1 MRKKILILAFLTLI
15 MVLVF
20 VFAGLKDFDEYAL
33 KNRFLQIAAIVIV
46 AICIA
51 ISTVIFQ
58 TLCNNKILT
67 PAIIGLDSLYMLLQS
82 ALVFSLGSANLSVY
96 RNDINFLITLACMVV
111 FSLGLYKI
119 LFSSDKSIYLIML
132 LGLIFGTLFS
142 TLSSFF
148 EILIDPDEFMI
159 IQGRMF
165 ASFDNVAF
173 DVLALAYIVTL
184 LSFIWIFRYMKFL
197 DPLSLGKDLSINLG
211 INYQKISKHLMIII
225 AILTSISTALVG
237 PITFL
242 GLLVVNITYELFKT
256 AKHSILLLAC
266 ILISILALLGGV
278 FFVSR
283 IFDYNTTISVIIN
296 FLGGIYFIYLV
307 LKGNKLYDK
316 ITKYHQILRSKGYH
330 FRS

>member
-1 MRKKILILAFLTLI
+1 MRKKMLILSFLTLGMI
-15 MVLVF
+15 GIFILV
-20 VFAGLKDFDEYAL
+20 GLNGFYEYAL
-33 KNRFLQIAAIVIV
+33 KSRFLQIAAIIIV

-51 ISTVIFQ
+51 VSTVIFQ

-82 ALVFSLGSANLSVY
+82 ALIFSFGAANLSVY
-96 RNDINFLITLACMVV
+96 KNDINFLITLVCMVV

-119 LFSSDKSIYLIML
+119 LFSSDRSIYLIML
-132 LGLIFGTLFS
+132 LGLVFGTLFS

-148 EILIDPDEFMI
+148 EVLIDPDEFMV

-165 ASFDNVAF
+165 ASFDNIAF
-173 DVLALAYIVTL
+173 DVLILAYIISF

-197 DPLSLGKDLSINLG
+197 DPLNLGKDLAINLG
-211 INYQKISKHLMIII
+211 INYQKISKQLMIII

-256 AKHSILLLAC
+256 AKHSILLSAC

-283 IFDYNTTISVIIN
+283 VFDYNATISMVIN

-307 LKGNKLYDK
+307 LKGNKL
-316 ITKYHQILRSKGYH
+316 
-330 FRS
+330 

>member
-15 MVLVF
+15 MALVF

-33 KNRFLQIAAIVIV
+33 KNRFFQIAAIVIV

-307 LKGNKLYDK
+307 LKGNKL
-316 ITKYHQILRSKGYH
+316 
-330 FRS
+330 

>member
-15 MVLVF
+15 MALVF

-51 ISTVIFQ
+51 VSTVIFQ

-148 EILIDPDEFMI
+148 EILINPDEFMI

-283 IFDYNTTISVIIN
+283 VFDYNATISVVIN

-307 LKGNKLYDK
+307 LKGNKL
-316 ITKYHQILRSKGYH
+316 
-330 FRS
+330 

>member
-15 MVLVF
+15 MALVF

-82 ALVFSLGSANLSVY
+82 ALVFSLSSANLSVY

-225 AILTSISTALVG
+225 AILTSTSTALVG

-307 LKGNKLYDK
+307 LKGNKL
-316 ITKYHQILRSKGYH
+316 
-330 FRS
+330 

>member
-15 MVLVF
+15 MALVF

-46 AICIA
+46 AICIV

-307 LKGNKLYDK
+307 LKGNKL
-316 ITKYHQILRSKGYH
+316 
-330 FRS
+330 

>member
-15 MVLVF
+15 MALVF
-20 VFAGLKDFDEYAL
+20 IFAGLKDFDEYAL

-51 ISTVIFQ
+51 VSTVIFQ

-82 ALVFSLGSANLSVY
+82 ALIFSLGSANLSVY
-96 RNDINFLITLACMVV
+96 KNDINFLITLVCMVI

-148 EILIDPDEFMI
+148 EILIDPDEFMV

-184 LSFIWIFRYMKFL
+184 LSFVWIFRYMKFL

-242 GLLVVNITYELFKT
+242 GLLVVNITYELFKSS
-256 AKHSILLLAC
+256 KHSILLLAC
-266 ILISILALLGGV
+266 VLISILALLGGV

-283 IFDYNTTISVIIN
+283 VFDYNTTISVIIN

-307 LKGNKLYDK
+307 LKGNKL
-316 ITKYHQILRSKGYH
+316 
-330 FRS
+330 

>member
-15 MVLVF
+15 MALVF

-51 ISTVIFQ
+51 VSTVIFQ

-96 RNDINFLITLACMVV
+96 RNDINFLITLVCMVV

-148 EILIDPDEFMI
+148 EILIDPDKFMI

-307 LKGNKLYDK
+307 LKGNKL
-316 ITKYHQILRSKGYH
+316 
-330 FRS
+330 

>member
-15 MVLVF
+15 MALVF

-225 AILTSISTALVG
+225 AILTSISTALVS

-307 LKGNKLYDK
+307 LKGNKL
-316 ITKYHQILRSKGYH
+316 
-330 FRS
+330 

>member
-1 MRKKILILAFLTLI
+1 MRKKMLILSFLTLNMI
-15 MVLVF
+15 GIFIF
-20 VFAGLKDFDEYAL
+20 VGLNGFDEYAL
-33 KNRFLQIAAIVIV
+33 KSRFLQIAAIIIV

-51 ISTVIFQ
+51 VSTVIFQ

-82 ALVFSLGSANLSVY
+82 ALIFSFGAANLSVY
-96 RNDINFLITLACMVV
+96 KNDINFLITLVCMVV

-119 LFSSDKSIYLIML
+119 LFSSDRSIYLIML
-132 LGLIFGTLFS
+132 LGLVFGTLFS

-148 EILIDPDEFMI
+148 EVLIDPDEFMV

-165 ASFDNVAF
+165 ASFDNIAF
-173 DVLALAYIVTL
+173 DVLILAYIISF

-197 DPLSLGKDLSINLG
+197 DPLNLGKDLAINLG
-211 INYQKISKHLMIII
+211 INYQKISKQLMIII

-256 AKHSILLLAC
+256 AKHSILLSAC

-283 IFDYNTTISVIIN
+283 VFDYNATISVIIN

-307 LKGNKLYDK
+307 LKGNKL
-316 ITKYHQILRSKGYH
+316 
-330 FRS
+330 

>member
-1 MRKKILILAFLTLI
+1 MRKKMLILSFLTLGMI
-15 MVLVF
+15 GIFILVDLN
-20 VFAGLKDFDEYAL
+20 GFDEYAL
-33 KNRFLQIAAIVIV
+33 KSRFLQIAAIIIV

-51 ISTVIFQ
+51 VSTVIFQ

-82 ALVFSLGSANLSVY
+82 ALIFSFGAANLSVY
-96 RNDINFLITLACMVV
+96 KNDINFLITLVCMVV

-119 LFSSDKSIYLIML
+119 LFSSDRSIYLIML
-132 LGLIFGTLFS
+132 LGLVFGTLFS

-148 EILIDPDEFMI
+148 EVLIDPDEFMV

-165 ASFDNVAF
+165 ASFDNIAF
-173 DVLALAYIVTL
+173 DVLILAYIISF

-197 DPLSLGKDLSINLG
+197 DPLNLGKDLAINLG
-211 INYQKISKHLMIII
+211 INYQKISKQLMIII
-225 AILTSISTALVG
+225 AILTSISTVLVG

-256 AKHSILLLAC
+256 AKHSILLSAC

-283 IFDYNTTISVIIN
+283 VFDYNATISVVIN

-307 LKGNKLYDK
+307 LKGNKL
-316 ITKYHQILRSKGYH
+316 
-330 FRS
+330 

>member
-20 VFAGLKDFDEYAL
+20 IFAGLKDFDEYAL
-33 KNRFLQIAAIVIV
+33 KNRSLQIAAIVIV

-51 ISTVIFQ
+51 VSTIIFQ

-96 RNDINFLITLACMVV
+96 KNDINFLITLACMVV

-148 EILIDPDEFMI
+148 EILIDPDEFMV

-184 LSFIWIFRYMKFL
+184 LSFVWIFRYMKFL

-256 AKHSILLLAC
+256 SKHSILLLAC
-266 ILISILALLGGV
+266 VLISILALLGGV

-283 IFDYNTTISVIIN
+283 VFDYNTTISVIIN

-307 LKGNKLYDK
+307 LKGNKL
-316 ITKYHQILRSKGYH
+316 
-330 FRS
+330 

>member
-1 MRKKILILAFLTLI
+1 MRKKMLILSFLTLNMI
-15 MVLVF
+15 GIFILV
-20 VFAGLKDFDEYAL
+20 GLSGFDEYAL
-33 KNRFLQIAAIVIV
+33 KSRFLQIAAIIIV

-51 ISTVIFQ
+51 VSTVIFQ

-67 PAIIGLDSLYMLLQS
+67 PTIIGLDSLYMLLQS
-82 ALVFSLGSANLSVY
+82 ALIFSFGAANLSVY
-96 RNDINFLITLACMVV
+96 KNDINFLITLVCMVV

-119 LFSSDKSIYLIML
+119 LFSSDRSIYLIML
-132 LGLIFGTLFS
+132 LGLVFGTLFS

-148 EILIDPDEFMI
+148 EVLIDPDEFMV

-165 ASFDNVAF
+165 ASFDNIAF
-173 DVLALAYIVTL
+173 DVLILAYIISF

-197 DPLSLGKDLSINLG
+197 DPLNLGKDLAINLG
-211 INYQKISKHLMIII
+211 INYQKISKQLMIII

-256 AKHSILLLAC
+256 AKHSILLSAC
-266 ILISILALLGGV
+266 VLISILALLGGV

-283 IFDYNTTISVIIN
+283 VFDYNATISVVIN

-307 LKGNKLYDK
+307 LKGNKL
-316 ITKYHQILRSKGYH
+316 
-330 FRS
+330 

>member
-15 MVLVF
+15 MALVF

-307 LKGNKLYDK
+307 LKGDKL
-316 ITKYHQILRSKGYH
+316 
-330 FRS
+330 

>member
-15 MVLVF
+15 MALVF
-20 VFAGLKDFDEYAL
+20 IFAGLKDFDEYAL

-51 ISTVIFQ
+51 VSTVIFQ

-82 ALVFSLGSANLSVY
+82 ALIFSLGSANLSVY
-96 RNDINFLITLACMVV
+96 KNDINFLITLACMVV

-119 LFSSDKSIYLIML
+119 LFSSDKNIYLIML

-148 EILIDPDEFMI
+148 EILIDPDEFMV

-173 DVLALAYIVTL
+173 DVLTLAYIVTL
-184 LSFIWIFRYMKFL
+184 LSFVWIFRYMKFL

-242 GLLVVNITYELFKT
+242 GLLVVNITYELFKSS
-256 AKHSILLLAC
+256 KHSILLLAC
-266 ILISILALLGGV
+266 VLISILALLGGV

-283 IFDYNTTISVIIN
+283 VFDYNTTISVIIN

-307 LKGNKLYDK
+307 LKGNKL
-316 ITKYHQILRSKGYH
+316 
-330 FRS
+330 

>member
-15 MVLVF
+15 MALVF

-278 FFVSR
+278 
-283 IFDYNTTISVIIN
+283 
-296 FLGGIYFIYLV
+296 
-307 LKGNKLYDK
+307 
-316 ITKYHQILRSKGYH
+316 
-330 FRS
+330 

>member
-15 MVLVF
+15 MTLVF
-20 VFAGLKDFDEYAL
+20 IFAGLKDFDEYAL

-51 ISTVIFQ
+51 VSTVIFQ

-82 ALVFSLGSANLSVY
+82 ALIFSLGSANLSVY
-96 RNDINFLITLACMVV
+96 KNDINFLITLACMVV

-148 EILIDPDEFMI
+148 EILIDPDEFMV

-184 LSFIWIFRYMKFL
+184 LSFVWIFRYMKFL

-256 AKHSILLLAC
+256 SKHSILLLAC
-266 ILISILALLGGV
+266 VLISILALLGGV

-283 IFDYNTTISVIIN
+283 VFDYNTTISVIIN

-307 LKGNKLYDK
+307 LKGNKL
-316 ITKYHQILRSKGYH
+316 
-330 FRS
+330 

>member
-1 MRKKILILAFLTLI
+1 MRNKMLILSFLTLNMI
-15 MVLVF
+15 GIFIF
-20 VFAGLKDFDEYAL
+20 VGLNGFDEYAL
-33 KNRFLQIAAIVIV
+33 KSRFLQIAAIIIV

-51 ISTVIFQ
+51 VSTVIFQ

-82 ALVFSLGSANLSVY
+82 ALIFSFGAANLSVY
-96 RNDINFLITLACMVV
+96 KNDINFLITLVCMVV

-119 LFSSDKSIYLIML
+119 LFGSDRSIYLIML
-132 LGLIFGTLFS
+132 LGLVFGTLFS

-148 EILIDPDEFMI
+148 EVLIDPDEFMV

-165 ASFDNVAF
+165 ASFDNIAF
-173 DVLALAYIVTL
+173 DVLILAYIISF

-197 DPLSLGKDLSINLG
+197 DPLNLGKDLAINLG
-211 INYQKISKHLMIII
+211 INYQKISKQLMIII

-256 AKHSILLLAC
+256 AKHSILLSAC

-283 IFDYNTTISVIIN
+283 VFDYNATISVVIN

-307 LKGNKLYDK
+307 LKGNKL
-316 ITKYHQILRSKGYH
+316 
-330 FRS
+330 

>member
-15 MVLVF
+15 MALVF
-20 VFAGLKDFDEYAL
+20 IFAGLKDFDEYAL

-51 ISTVIFQ
+51 VSTVIFQ

-82 ALVFSLGSANLSVY
+82 ALIFSLGSANLSVY
-96 RNDINFLITLACMVV
+96 KNDINFLITLACMVV

-148 EILIDPDEFMI
+148 EILIDPDEFMV

-173 DVLALAYIVTL
+173 DVLTLAYIVTL
-184 LSFIWIFRYMKFL
+184 LSFVWIFRYMKFL

-242 GLLVVNITYELFKT
+242 GLLVVNITYELFKSS
-256 AKHSILLLAC
+256 KHSILLLAC

-283 IFDYNTTISVIIN
+283 VFDYNTTISVIIN

-307 LKGNKLYDK
+307 LKGNKL
-316 ITKYHQILRSKGYH
+316 
-330 FRS
+330 

>member
-15 MVLVF
+15 MALVF

-51 ISTVIFQ
+51 VSTVIFQ

-96 RNDINFLITLACMVV
+96 RNDINFLITLVCMVV

-148 EILIDPDEFMI
+148 EILINPDEFMI

-296 FLGGIYFIYLV
+296 FLSGIYFIYLV
-307 LKGNKLYDK
+307 LKGNKL
-316 ITKYHQILRSKGYH
+316 
-330 FRS
+330 

>member
-1 MRKKILILAFLTLI
+1 MRKKMLILSFLTLNMI
-15 MVLVF
+15 GIFIF
-20 VFAGLKDFDEYAL
+20 VGLNGFDEYAL
-33 KNRFLQIAAIVIV
+33 KSRFLQIAAIIIV

-51 ISTVIFQ
+51 VLTVIFQ

-82 ALVFSLGSANLSVY
+82 ALIFSFGAANLSVY
-96 RNDINFLITLACMVV
+96 KNDINFLITLVCMVV
-111 FSLGLYKI
+111 FSLELYKI
-119 LFSSDKSIYLIML
+119 LFSSDRSIYLIML
-132 LGLIFGTLFS
+132 LGLVFGTLFS

-148 EILIDPDEFMI
+148 EVLIDPDEFMV

-165 ASFDNVAF
+165 ASFDNIAF
-173 DVLALAYIVTL
+173 DVLILAYIISF

-197 DPLSLGKDLSINLG
+197 DPLNLGKDLAINLG
-211 INYQKISKHLMIII
+211 INYQKISKQLMIII

-256 AKHSILLLAC
+256 AKHSILLSAC

-283 IFDYNTTISVIIN
+283 VFDYNATISVVIN

-307 LKGNKLYDK
+307 LKGNKL
-316 ITKYHQILRSKGYH
+316 
-330 FRS
+330 

>member
-1 MRKKILILAFLTLI
+1 MSKKILILSFLTLI
-15 MVLVF
+15 MMGIFIF
-20 VFAGLKDFDEYAL
+20 VGLNGFDEYAL
-33 KNRFLQIAAIVIV
+33 KNRFLQIAAIIIV

-51 ISTVIFQ
+51 VSTIIFQ

-82 ALVFSLGSANLSVY
+82 ALIFSFGATNLSVY
-96 RNDINFLITLACMVV
+96 KNNINFLISLICMVI

-119 LFSSDKSIYLIML
+119 LFNSNRNIYLIML
-132 LGLIFGTLFS
+132 LGLIFGTLFG

-148 EILIDPDEFMI
+148 EVLIDPDEFMV

-165 ASFDNVAF
+165 ASFDNIAF
-173 DVLALAYIVTL
+173 NVLILAYIFTF
-184 LSFIWIFRYMKFL
+184 LSFIWIFRYIKFL
-197 DPLSLGKDLSINLG
+197 DPLNLGKDLAINLG
-211 INYQKISKHLMIII
+211 INYQKIAKQLMIII
-225 AILTSISTALVG
+225 AVLTSISTALVG

-256 AKHSILLLAC
+256 TKHSILLSAC
-266 ILISILALLGGV
+266 ILINILALLSGV

-307 LKGNKLYDK
+307 LKGNKL
-316 ITKYHQILRSKGYH
+316 
-330 FRS
+330 

>member
-1 MRKKILILAFLTLI
+1 MRKKMLILSFLTLNMI
-15 MVLVF
+15 GIFIF
-20 VFAGLKDFDEYAL
+20 VGLNGFDEYAL
-33 KNRFLQIAAIVIV
+33 KSRFLQIAAIIIV

-51 ISTVIFQ
+51 VSTVIFQ

-307 LKGNKLYDK
+307 LKGNKL
-316 ITKYHQILRSKGYH
+316 
-330 FRS
+330 

>member
-15 MVLVF
+15 MALVF
-20 VFAGLKDFDEYAL
+20 IFAGLKDFDEYAL
-33 KNRFLQIAAIVIV
+33 KNRSLQIAAIAIV

-51 ISTVIFQ
+51 VSTIIFQ

-96 RNDINFLITLACMVV
+96 KNDINFLITLACMVV

-148 EILIDPDEFMI
+148 EILIDPDEFMV

-184 LSFIWIFRYMKFL
+184 LSFVWIFRYMKFL

-256 AKHSILLLAC
+256 SKHSILLLAC
-266 ILISILALLGGV
+266 VLISILALLGGV

-283 IFDYNTTISVIIN
+283 VFDYNTTISVIIN

-307 LKGNKLYDK
+307 LKGNKL
-316 ITKYHQILRSKGYH
+316 
-330 FRS
+330 

>member
-20 VFAGLKDFDEYAL
+20 IFAGLKDFDEYAL
-33 KNRFLQIAAIVIV
+33 KNRFLQIAAIIIV

-51 ISTVIFQ
+51 VSTVIFQ

-82 ALVFSLGSANLSVY
+82 ALIFSLGSANLSVY
-96 RNDINFLITLACMVV
+96 KNDINFLITLACMVV

-148 EILIDPDEFMI
+148 EILIDPDEFMV

-184 LSFIWIFRYMKFL
+184 LSFVWIFRYMKFL

-242 GLLVVNITYELFKT
+242 GLLVVNITYELFKSS
-256 AKHSILLLAC
+256 KHSILLLAC
-266 ILISILALLGGV
+266 VLISILALLGGV

-283 IFDYNTTISVIIN
+283 VFDYNTTISVIIN

-307 LKGNKLYDK
+307 LKGNKL
-316 ITKYHQILRSKGYH
+316 
-330 FRS
+330 

>member
-15 MVLVF
+15 MALVF

-283 IFDYNTTISVIIN
+283 IFDYNTTIALLSI
-296 FLGGIYFIYLV
+296 F
-307 LKGNKLYDK
+307 
-316 ITKYHQILRSKGYH
+316 
-330 FRS
+330 

>member
-15 MVLVF
+15 MALVF

-51 ISTVIFQ
+51 VSTVIFQ

-82 ALVFSLGSANLSVY
+82 ALIFSLGSANLSVY

-148 EILIDPDEFMI
+148 EILINPDEFMI

-307 LKGNKLYDK
+307 LKGNKL
-316 ITKYHQILRSKGYH
+316 
-330 FRS
+330 

>member
-1 MRKKILILAFLTLI
+1 MRKKMLILNFLTLNMI
-15 MVLVF
+15 GIFILV
-20 VFAGLKDFDEYAL
+20 GLNDLDEYAL
-33 KNRFLQIAAIVIV
+33 KSRFLQIAAIIIV

-51 ISTVIFQ
+51 VSTVIFQ

-82 ALVFSLGSANLSVY
+82 ALIFSFGAANLSVY
-96 RNDINFLITLACMVV
+96 KNDINFLITLVCMVV

-119 LFSSDKSIYLIML
+119 LFSSDRSIYLIML
-132 LGLIFGTLFS
+132 LGLVFGTLFS

-148 EILIDPDEFMI
+148 EVLIDPDEFMV

-165 ASFDNVAF
+165 ASFDNIAF
-173 DVLALAYIVTL
+173 DVLILAYIISF

-197 DPLSLGKDLSINLG
+197 DPLNLGKDLAINLG
-211 INYQKISKHLMIII
+211 INYQKISKQLMIII

-256 AKHSILLLAC
+256 AKHSILLSAC

-283 IFDYNTTISVIIN
+283 VFDYNATISVVIN

-307 LKGNKLYDK
+307 LKGNKL
-316 ITKYHQILRSKGYH
+316 
-330 FRS
+330 

>member
-15 MVLVF
+15 MALVF
-20 VFAGLKDFDEYAL
+20 IFAGLKDFDEYAL
-33 KNRFLQIAAIVIV
+33 KNRSLQIAAIVIV

-51 ISTVIFQ
+51 VSTIIFQ

-96 RNDINFLITLACMVV
+96 KNDINFLITLACMVV

-148 EILIDPDEFMI
+148 EILIDPDEFMV

-184 LSFIWIFRYMKFL
+184 LSFVWIFRYMKFL

-242 GLLVVNITYELFKT
+242 GLLVVNITYELFKSS
-256 AKHSILLLAC
+256 KHSILLLAC
-266 ILISILALLGGV
+266 VLISILALLGGV

-283 IFDYNTTISVIIN
+283 VFDYNTTISVIIN

-307 LKGNKLYDK
+307 LKGNKL
-316 ITKYHQILRSKGYH
+316 
-330 FRS
+330 

>member
-1 MRKKILILAFLTLI
+1 MRKKILILSFITLI
-15 MVLVF
+15 MALVF
-20 VFAGLKDFDEYAL
+20 IFAGLKDFDEYAL
-33 KNRFLQIAAIVIV
+33 KNRSLQIAAIVIV

-51 ISTVIFQ
+51 VSTIIFQ

-96 RNDINFLITLACMVV
+96 KNDINFLITLACMVV

-148 EILIDPDEFMI
+148 EILIDPDEFMV

-184 LSFIWIFRYMKFL
+184 LSFVWIFRYMKFL

-256 AKHSILLLAC
+256 SKHSILLLAC
-266 ILISILALLGGV
+266 VLISILALLGGV

-283 IFDYNTTISVIIN
+283 VFDYNITISVIIN

-307 LKGNKLYDK
+307 LKGNKL
-316 ITKYHQILRSKGYH
+316 
-330 FRS
+330 

>member
-1 MRKKILILAFLTLI
+1 MRKKMLILSFLTLGMI
-15 MVLVF
+15 GIFILVDLN
-20 VFAGLKDFDEYAL
+20 GFDEYAL
-33 KNRFLQIAAIVIV
+33 KSRFLQIAAIIIV

-51 ISTVIFQ
+51 VSTVIFQ

-82 ALVFSLGSANLSVY
+82 ALIFSFGAVNLSVY
-96 RNDINFLITLACMVV
+96 KNDINFLITLVCMVV

-119 LFSSDKSIYLIML
+119 LFSSDRSIYLIML
-132 LGLIFGTLFS
+132 LGLVFGTLFS

-148 EILIDPDEFMI
+148 EVLIDPDEFMV

-165 ASFDNVAF
+165 ASFDNIAF
-173 DVLALAYIVTL
+173 DVLILAYIISF

-197 DPLSLGKDLSINLG
+197 DPLNLGKDLAINLG
-211 INYQKISKHLMIII
+211 INYQKISKQLMIII

-256 AKHSILLLAC
+256 AKHSILLSAC

-283 IFDYNTTISVIIN
+283 VFDYNATISVVIN

-307 LKGNKLYDK
+307 LKGNKL
-316 ITKYHQILRSKGYH
+316 
-330 FRS
+330 

>member
-1 MRKKILILAFLTLI
+1 MRKKMLILSFLTLNMI
-15 MVLVF
+15 GIFIF
-20 VFAGLKDFDEYAL
+20 VGLNVFDEYAL
-33 KNRFLQIAAIVIV
+33 KSRFLQIAAIIIV

-51 ISTVIFQ
+51 VSTVIFQ

-82 ALVFSLGSANLSVY
+82 ALIFSFGAANLSVY
-96 RNDINFLITLACMVV
+96 KNDINFLITLVCMVV

-119 LFSSDKSIYLIML
+119 LFSSDRSIYLIML
-132 LGLIFGTLFS
+132 LGLVFGTLFS

-148 EILIDPDEFMI
+148 EVLIDPDEFMV

-165 ASFDNVAF
+165 ASFDNIAF
-173 DVLALAYIVTL
+173 DVLILAYIISF

-197 DPLSLGKDLSINLG
+197 DPLNLGKDLAINLG
-211 INYQKISKHLMIII
+211 INYQKISKQLMIII

-256 AKHSILLLAC
+256 AKHSILLSAC

-283 IFDYNTTISVIIN
+283 VFDYNATISVVIN

-307 LKGNKLYDK
+307 LKGNKL
-316 ITKYHQILRSKGYH
+316 
-330 FRS
+330 

>member
-1 MRKKILILAFLTLI
+1 MRKKMLILSFLTLGMI
-15 MVLVF
+15 GIFILVDLN
-20 VFAGLKDFDEYAL
+20 GFDEYAL
-33 KNRFLQIAAIVIV
+33 KSRFLQIAAIIIV

-51 ISTVIFQ
+51 VSTVIFQ

-82 ALVFSLGSANLSVY
+82 ALIFSFGAANLSVY
-96 RNDINFLITLACMVV
+96 KNDINFLITLICMVV

-119 LFSSDKSIYLIML
+119 LFSSDRSIYLIML
-132 LGLIFGTLFS
+132 LGLVFGTLFS

-148 EILIDPDEFMI
+148 EVLIDPDEFMV

-165 ASFDNVAF
+165 ASFDNIAF
-173 DVLALAYIVTL
+173 DVLILSYIISF

-197 DPLSLGKDLSINLG
+197 DPLNLGKDLAINLG
-211 INYQKISKHLMIII
+211 INYQKISKQLMIII

-256 AKHSILLLAC
+256 AKHSILLSAC

-283 IFDYNTTISVIIN
+283 VFDYNATISVVIN

-307 LKGNKLYDK
+307 LKGNKL
-316 ITKYHQILRSKGYH
+316 
-330 FRS
+330 

>member
-15 MVLVF
+15 MALVF

-51 ISTVIFQ
+51 ISTMIFQ

-307 LKGNKLYDK
+307 LKGNKL
-316 ITKYHQILRSKGYH
+316 
-330 FRS
+330 

>member
-1 MRKKILILAFLTLI
+1 MRKKMLILSFLTLNMI
-15 MVLVF
+15 GIFIF
-20 VFAGLKDFDEYAL
+20 VGLNGFDEYAL
-33 KNRFLQIAAIVIV
+33 KSRFLQIAAIIIV

-51 ISTVIFQ
+51 VSTVIFQ

-82 ALVFSLGSANLSVY
+82 ALIFSFGAANLSVY
-96 RNDINFLITLACMVV
+96 KNDINFLITLVCMVV
-111 FSLGLYKI
+111 FSLELYKI
-119 LFSSDKSIYLIML
+119 LFSSDRSIYLIML
-132 LGLIFGTLFS
+132 LGLVFGTLFS

-148 EILIDPDEFMI
+148 EVLIDPDEFMV

-165 ASFDNVAF
+165 ASFDNIAF
-173 DVLALAYIVTL
+173 DVLILAYIISF

-197 DPLSLGKDLSINLG
+197 DPLNLGKDLAINLG
-211 INYQKISKHLMIII
+211 INYQKISKQLMIII

-256 AKHSILLLAC
+256 AKHSILLSAC

-283 IFDYNTTISVIIN
+283 VFDYNATISVAIN

-307 LKGNKLYDK
+307 LKGNKL
-316 ITKYHQILRSKGYH
+316 
-330 FRS
+330 

>member
-15 MVLVF
+15 MALVF
-20 VFAGLKDFDEYAL
+20 IFAGLKDFDEYAL

-51 ISTVIFQ
+51 VSTVIFQ

-82 ALVFSLGSANLSVY
+82 ALIFSLGSANLSVY
-96 RNDINFLITLACMVV
+96 KNDINFLITLACMVV

-119 LFSSDKSIYLIML
+119 LFSSNKSIYLIML

-148 EILIDPDEFMI
+148 EILIDPDEFMV

-242 GLLVVNITYELFKT
+242 GLLVVNITYELFKSS
-256 AKHSILLLAC
+256 KHSILLLAC
-266 ILISILALLGGV
+266 VLISILALLGGV

-283 IFDYNTTISVIIN
+283 VFDYNTTISVIIN

-307 LKGNKLYDK
+307 LKGNKL
-316 ITKYHQILRSKGYH
+316 
-330 FRS
+330 

>member
-1 MRKKILILAFLTLI
+1 MRKKMLILSFLTLNMI
-15 MVLVF
+15 GIFIF
-20 VFAGLKDFDEYAL
+20 VGLNGFDEYAL
-33 KNRFLQIAAIVIV
+33 KSRFLQIAAIIIV
-46 AICIA
+46 AIYIA
-51 ISTVIFQ
+51 VSTVIFQ

-82 ALVFSLGSANLSVY
+82 ALIFSFGAANLSVY
-96 RNDINFLITLACMVV
+96 KNDINFLITLVCMVV

-119 LFSSDKSIYLIML
+119 LFSSDRSIYLIML
-132 LGLIFGTLFS
+132 LGLVFGTLFS

-148 EILIDPDEFMI
+148 EVLIDPDEFMV

-165 ASFDNVAF
+165 ASFDNIAF
-173 DVLALAYIVTL
+173 DVLILAYIISF

-197 DPLSLGKDLSINLG
+197 DPLNLGKDLAINLG
-211 INYQKISKHLMIII
+211 INYQKISKQLMIII

-256 AKHSILLLAC
+256 AKHSILLSAC

-283 IFDYNTTISVIIN
+283 VFDYNATISVVIN

-307 LKGNKLYDK
+307 LKGNKL
-316 ITKYHQILRSKGYH
+316 
-330 FRS
+330 

>member
-1 MRKKILILAFLTLI
+1 MRKKMLILSFLTLNMI
-15 MVLVF
+15 GIFIF
-20 VFAGLKDFDEYAL
+20 VGLNGFDEYAL
-33 KNRFLQIAAIVIV
+33 KSRFLQIAAIIIV

-51 ISTVIFQ
+51 VSTVIFQ

-82 ALVFSLGSANLSVY
+82 ALIFSFGAANLSVY
-96 RNDINFLITLACMVV
+96 KNDINFLITLVCMVV

-119 LFSSDKSIYLIML
+119 LFSSDRSIYLIML
-132 LGLIFGTLFS
+132 LGLVFGTLFS

-148 EILIDPDEFMI
+148 EVLIDPDEFMV

-165 ASFDNVAF
+165 ASFDNIAF
-173 DVLALAYIVTL
+173 DVLILAYIISF

-197 DPLSLGKDLSINLG
+197 DPLNLGKDLAINLG
-211 INYQKISKHLMIII
+211 INYQKISKQLMIII

-256 AKHSILLLAC
+256 AKHSILLSAC

-283 IFDYNTTISVIIN
+283 VFDYNATISVVIN
-296 FLGGIYFIYLV
+296 FLGGIYFIHLV
-307 LKGNKLYDK
+307 LKGNKL
-316 ITKYHQILRSKGYH
+316 
-330 FRS
+330 

>member
-1 MRKKILILAFLTLI
+1 MRKKMLILSFLTLGMI
-15 MVLVF
+15 GIFILVDLN
-20 VFAGLKDFDEYAL
+20 GFDEYAL
-33 KNRFLQIAAIVIV
+33 KSRFLQIAAIIIV

-51 ISTVIFQ
+51 VSTVIFQ

-82 ALVFSLGSANLSVY
+82 ALIFSFGAANLSVY
-96 RNDINFLITLACMVV
+96 KNDINFLITLVCMVI

-119 LFSSDKSIYLIML
+119 LFSSDRSIYLIML
-132 LGLIFGTLFS
+132 LGLVFGTLFS

-148 EILIDPDEFMI
+148 EVLIDPDEFMV

-165 ASFDNVAF
+165 ASFDNIAF
-173 DVLALAYIVTL
+173 DVLILAYIISF

-197 DPLSLGKDLSINLG
+197 DPLNLGKDLAINLG
-211 INYQKISKHLMIII
+211 INYQKISKQLMIII

-256 AKHSILLLAC
+256 AKHSILLSAC

-283 IFDYNTTISVIIN
+283 VFDYNATISVVIN

-307 LKGNKLYDK
+307 LKGNKL
-316 ITKYHQILRSKGYH
+316 
-330 FRS
+330 

>member
-15 MVLVF
+15 MALVF

-82 ALVFSLGSANLSVY
+82 ALVFSLGSANLSVYIY

-307 LKGNKLYDK
+307 LKGNKL
-316 ITKYHQILRSKGYH
+316 
-330 FRS
+330 